1 MKKNPRF
8 FKDKQLYPK
17 SGWIQITILLA
28 SRNKPQFRSSTSS
41 EQIKTVIDSRN
52 PSSFKDKQLYH
63 GSGSRLQSY
72 LHSGTKLDSEVPPAV
87 SKSKQ

>member
-1 MKKNPRF
+1 MDPDYNPTC
-8 FKDKQLYPK
+8 
-17 SGWIQITILLA
+17 IQEQA
-28 SRNKPQFRSSTSS
+28 SIQKFNQQC
-41 EQIKTVIDSRN
+41 EQIKTVIASWN